1 MWIPKGPALI
11 RGNTVITS
19 VIIMILLNLV
29 YQKDISIQDAS
40 VMLIKKQWTNTK
52 NKTHVGFTCW
62 KSAMKIPKQWIKLVQ
77 SYQ

>member
-40 VMLIKKQWTNTK
+40 VMLIKKQWTNTE
-52 NKTHVGFTCW
+52 NKTHAGFTCW

>member
-40 VMLIKKQWTNTK
+40 VMLIKKQ
-52 NKTHVGFTCW
+52 
-62 KSAMKIPKQWIKLVQ
+62 
-77 SYQ
+77 